1 MKILMLF
8 PYAPQ
13 PPPLDLA
20 GTKRNLPFLLELA
33 KCNEVSVLS
42 YGNEEQRDRFVRA
55 YGTKLH
61 DVRFVDAK
69 RPRLLNAI
77 ERLWLLCTGRSSF
90 RQIHRPA
97 MQAAIDEMTDAHKF
111 DLIHCCVP
119 FFGYFRFPKGVPVT
133 TDTHEVKYDLF
144 RRTAQQTPN
153 PFLKVLYYLSY
164 RFGREEEIQLCK
176 KFALMVTT
184 TERDRDVFRRDLPNQ
199 PMVVVQ
205 NGAGYN
211 FFEEVSVAAEPD
223 TMTFTGLFTHLP
235 NSEGILHFL
244 KEIFPLVLKE
254 IPSAKVYV
262 VGKDPTPGIL
272 ARAAKNVVV
281 TGFVDDVRPYM
292 ARSQV
297 FIIPLLA
304 GGGIRGKAL
313 EAMAMKRPIV
323 TTTIGVEGIHLSHE
337 ESALFADTPDQF
349 AQAVIRMLRDPSL
362 RKRLAERAH
371 TIARERYD
379 WAAKGRELDAA
390 LRAAAEPESMTS
402 HETRIA

>member
-1 MKILMLF
+1 MLF

-33 KCNEVSVLS
+33 KFNEVSVLS
-42 YGNEEQRDRFVRA
+42 YGSEEQRERFMGA
-55 YGTKLH
+55 YGTLL
-61 DVRFVDAK
+61 DSVRFVDAK
-69 RPRLLNAI
+69 RPRLLNGL

-97 MQAAIDEMTDAHKF
+97 MQAAIDEMTSATKF

-119 FFGYFRFPKGVPVT
+119 FFGYFRFPKGIPVT
-133 TDTHEVKYDLF
+133 TDTHEVKYDLL

-153 PFLKVLYYLSY
+153 PFWKAICYLSY
-164 RFGREEEIQLCK
+164 RFGREEEIDLCK
-176 KFALMVTT
+176 KFDLMVTT
-184 TERDRDVFRRDLPNQ
+184 TEPDRELFRKDLPHQ
-199 PMVVVQ
+199 RMVVVQ
-205 NGAGYN
+205 NGAGYS
-211 FFEEVSVAAEPD
+211 FFEQLAVPSEPD

-262 VGKDPTPGIL
+262 VGKDPTASIL
-272 ARAAKNVVV
+272 AKASDNVVV

-292 ARSQV
+292 ARSQI

-313 EAMAMKRPIV
+313 EAMAMKCPIV
-323 TTTIGVEGIHLSHE
+323 TTTIGVEGIHLRHE

-349 AQAVIRMLRDPSL
+349 AHAIIRMLRDSSL
-362 RKRLAERAH
+362 RKRLTERAY
-371 TIARERYD
+371 TIAREQYD
-379 WAAKGRELDAA
+379 WAAKGRELNAA
-390 LRAAAEPESMTS
+390 LRAVGEPKSMTS
-402 HETRIA
+402 HQPA

>member
-33 KCNEVSVLS
+33 KFNDVSVLS
-42 YGNEEQRDRFVRA
+42 YGSEEQRDRFMGA
-55 YGTKLH
+55 YGTLF
-61 DVRFVDAK
+61 DSVRFVDAK
-69 RPRLLNAI
+69 RPRILNGL
-77 ERLWLLCTGRSSF
+77 ERLWLLGTGRSSF

-97 MQAAIDEMTDAHKF
+97 MQAAIDEMTSATKF
-111 DLIHCCVP
+111 DLIHCCVQ
-119 FFGYFRFPKGVPVT
+119 FFGYFRFPKGIPVT
-133 TDTHEVKYDLF
+133 TDTHEVKYDLL
-144 RRTAQQTPN
+144 RRTAEKTPN
-153 PFLKVLYYLSY
+153 PISKAICYLSY
-164 RFGREEEIQLCK
+164 RFGRDEEIGLCK
-176 KFALMVTT
+176 KFDLMVTT
-184 TERDRDVFRRDLPNQ
+184 TEPDRDLFRRDLPDQ

-205 NGAGYN
+205 NGAGYS
-211 FFEEVSVAAEPD
+211 FFEDVGVRAEPD
-223 TMTFTGLFTHLP
+223 TMVFTGLFTHLP

-244 KEIFPLVLKE
+244 KEIFPLVSKE

-262 VGKDPTPGIL
+262 VGKDPTPRML
-272 ARAAKNVVV
+272 AQASKNVVV

-313 EAMAMKRPIV
+313 EAMAMKCPIV
-323 TTTIGVEGIHLSHE
+323 TTSIGVEGIHLRHE

-349 AQAVIRMLRDPSL
+349 AHAIIRMLRDPAL
-362 RKRLAERAH
+362 RNKLAERAF

-379 WAAKGRELDAA
+379 WAAKGKELDAA
-390 LRAAAEPESMTS
+390 LRAVAQPTS
-402 HETRIA
+402 LASHRPAV